1 MWKNT
6 KLFHDTCRQCRRSLF
21 PSNERGIQ
29 STSVSNRFWESS
41 PRGEY
46 RDQKKFAKEYE
57 KEQLKKLWGLKDGFR
72 DLRDEV
78 FKWTKEVKDHVTGDD
93 SHLWVIHGDRDPVW
107 TFNNKNTLSQ
117 FQAFSDSDHNE
128 GFSKCELVMSPTGKG
143 LFQGFVNTR
152 PPKDGRVKYAGYCI
166 MKSNDIVKSFKR
178 RAHMDWSN
186 YTHLVM
192 RVRGDGRSFVINLS
206 VAGFYDITWNDVY
219 HYVLFT
225 RGGPYWQFVKIPFS
239 KFVMA
244 SKGRTQDFQE
254 RVPLTQISS
263 FGIAAAK
270 VDGPFSLEID
280 YVGLECDESFAEEF
294 AYEMYRVPK
303 YIANV

>member
-1 MWKNT
+1 M
-6 KLFHDTCRQCRRSLF
+6 LGRSPAL
-21 PSNERGIQ
+21 SRGLHTS
-29 STSVSNRFWESS
+29 STLHRYWESS

-46 RDQKKFAKEYE
+46 RDHKKFKKDYDSY
-57 KEQLKKLWGLKDGFR
+57 LKQKIFGLKDGFK
-72 DLRDEV
+72 DLREEV
-78 FKWTKEVKDHVTGDD
+78 LKWTNEVKEQVTGDD

-107 TFNNKNTLSQ
+107 TFNKKEVLSQ
-117 FQAFSDSDHNE
+117 FRAMSDSDHNE

-166 MKSNDIVKSFKR
+166 MRSNDLVKSFKR
-178 RAHMDWSN
+178 RSHMDWSD
-186 YTHLVM
+186 YSHLVM
-192 RVRGDGRSFVINLS
+192 RVRGDGRSYVINLA

-239 KFVMA
+239 KFMLG
-244 SKGRTQDFQE
+244 SKGRTQDFQA
-254 RVPLTQISS
+254 RVPLNQISS

-270 VDGPFSLEID
+270 VDGPFCLEID
-280 YVGLECDESFAEEF
+280 YVGLECDDTFSEEF
-294 AYEMYRVPK
+294 AYEMYRIPK